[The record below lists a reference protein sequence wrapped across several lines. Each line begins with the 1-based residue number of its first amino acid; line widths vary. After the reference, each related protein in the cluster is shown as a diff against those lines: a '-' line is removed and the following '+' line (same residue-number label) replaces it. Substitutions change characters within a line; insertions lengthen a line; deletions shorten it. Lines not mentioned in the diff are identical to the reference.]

1 MAFCTSPVMKTI
13 ATSFRWLLAAVAFTW
28 VQISSP
34 LSWSQT
40 QPASAAASAAG
51 PATQGVGL
59 LRNEPGAFQGY
70 TLLSPL
76 LGKTTYLID
85 MQGRVVKS
93 WKTEFTPASSA
104 YLLENGNLLCA
115 GEQPN
120 RPWSVGPAVG
130 GRVQEFTWDGQ
141 LVWDFTYFT
150 EKSIPHH
157 DYTKLSNGN
166 LILIMIERKTAAEA
180 IAAGRVPT
188 TVNGGDMSLDA
199 LVEIKPTG
207 KTTGEVVWEWHMWDH
222 TIQDYDPTKANL
234 GDVAAHP
241 ELVNI
246 NYGTGTAG
254 QRAPA
259 AVANEV
265 PSNQADGG
273 EVRGAP
279 AAQEPGRANGA
290 GRGGPGARRSIR
302 PRRPR

>member
-1 MAFCTSPVMKTI
+1 MKPRQIAFCI
-13 ATSFRWLLAAVAFTW
+13 LALAAGLCVTE
-28 VQISSP
+28 S
-34 LSWSQT
+34 
-40 QPASAAASAAG
+40 PASPDPREDG
-51 PATQGVGL
+51 PATEGVGL
-59 LRNEPGAFQGY
+59 LRNEPVAFQGY

-104 YLLENGNLLCA
+104 YLLENGNLLRA

-120 RPWSVGPAVG
+120 RPWSVGPAIG

-157 DYTKLSNGN
+157 DYTKLANGN
-166 LILIMIERKTAAEA
+166 VILIMIERKTAEEA
-180 IAAGRVPT
+180 IAAGRVPS
-188 TVNGGDMSLDA
+188 TVSGGDMSLDA

-222 TIQDYDPTKANL
+222 TIQDYDASKANF

-254 QRAPA
+254 QRA
-259 AVANEV
+259 
-265 PSNQADGG
+265 
-273 EVRGAP
+273 
-279 AAQEPGRANGA
+279 A
-290 GRGGPGARRSIR
+290 GSRCQ
-302 PRRPR
+302 